1 MYGAKGKTGG
11 YYTNAGY
18 TSKEADGEKG
28 DYVVWAPRYPQPL
41 PNIINKSVFFP
52 AQKYIVQKL
61 CIYVVEYKTAWQ

>member
-1 MYGAKGKTGG
+1 MWNLQQHPKCIKLSCAGGKVYGAKGKTGG

-41 PNIINKSVFFP
+41 PV
-52 AQKYIVQKL
+52 
-61 CIYVVEYKTAWQ
+61 

>member
-41 PNIINKSVFFP
+41 PV
-52 AQKYIVQKL
+52 
-61 CIYVVEYKTAWQ
+61 

>member
-28 DYVVWAPRYPQPL
+28 DYVTWGLGLGRG
-41 PNIINKSVFFP
+41 FP
-52 AQKYIVQKL
+52 GSKVSATVAYIVQKL
-61 CIYVVEYKTAWQ
+61 CLYVCSLIQNCLAMT